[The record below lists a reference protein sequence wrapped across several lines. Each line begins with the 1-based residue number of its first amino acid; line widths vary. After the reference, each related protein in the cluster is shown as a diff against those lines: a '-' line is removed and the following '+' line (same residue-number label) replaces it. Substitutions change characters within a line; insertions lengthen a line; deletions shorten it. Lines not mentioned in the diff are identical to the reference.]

1 MKRVFLDANIFFA
14 AVKSQTGGS
23 HFIIEL
29 AKQGELEMITVIHA
43 LAEAE
48 HNIREKI
55 GAAALQA
62 HYENLLRGK
71 PIIRSLIGIPE
82 HLETKAALYVP
93 EKDVPIIVGA
103 IMSKGEA
110 LITLDK
116 KHFLSNAELYRSD
129 LNVVVMT
136 PGEFLRTYKEPT

>member
-23 HFIIEL
+23 YFIIEL
-29 AKQGELEMITVIHA
+29 AKQGELEIVTVIHA

-71 PIIRSLIGIPE
+71 PTIQSLIEIPKE
-82 HLETKAALYVP
+82 IEREAVLYVP
-93 EKDVPIIVGA
+93 EKDVPILAGA
-103 IMSKGEA
+103 ILSEA
-110 LITLDK
+110 GTLVTLDR
-116 KHFLSNAELYRSD
+116 KHFLNNTKLRNSD
-129 LNVVVMT
+129 FSMVITT
-136 PGEFLRTYKEPT
+136 PGEFLKANLDM